1 MRNLLT
7 LMNDPD
13 VQDYLGML
21 YHNRRQPKDLYQSLP
36 SDDRYSTPVYK
47 PSLNPNLVDASY
59 IGVGGRNQFNPNV
72 KGIVSK
78 RPGMTNQEV
87 DSYNFAGYSVVPR
100 NVTRQFYNPNQRR
113 ASLYPDG
120 RQPLR
125 SNPAYDPTKVSGTF
139 VRGVGMQDDVPHGN
153 LFDSTTGYPDEG
165 PLKGYLTYQH
175 TGNHPD
181 VVGISLLKDPKTIKP
196 EESEFEEEGPARG
209 LSQAALKKAAEM
221 ISASQEGAPT
231 ARAFT
236 TRMGT
241 REYQPYMVSPKVGSL
256 ASLYLRKREEEV

>member
-72 KGIVSK
+72 KATVSK

-87 DSYNFAGYSVVPR
+87 DGSS
-100 NVTRQFYNPNQRR
+100 
-113 ASLYPDG
+113 
-120 RQPLR
+120 
-125 SNPAYDPTKVSGTF
+125 
-139 VRGVGMQDDVPHGN
+139 
-153 LFDSTTGYPDEG
+153 
-165 PLKGYLTYQH
+165 
-175 TGNHPD
+175 GNH
-181 VVGISLLKDPKTIKP
+181 
-196 EESEFEEEGPARG
+196 
-209 LSQAALKKAAEM
+209 
-221 ISASQEGAPT
+221 
-231 ARAFT
+231 
-236 TRMGT
+236 
-241 REYQPYMVSPKVGSL
+241 
-256 ASLYLRKREEEV
+256 